1 MKKSFKGASA
11 PTFGDPPDTELIS
24 ESKVKIAKTSEQ
36 KVTKAKTANVDK
48 AVSRG
53 YSLPA
58 SFHDILRKKALERSL
73 AEDKSISASQVL
85 YEAAKKGLGL

>member
-11 PTFGDPPDTELIS
+11 PTFGDPPETELVS
-24 ESKVKIAKTSEQ
+24 EK
-36 KVTKAKTANVDK
+36 KAKVVKKPEKRDSNAKSVNVDK

-58 SFHDILRKKALERSL
+58 SFHDVLRKKALERSL
-73 AEDKSISASQVL
+73 SEDKSISASQVL